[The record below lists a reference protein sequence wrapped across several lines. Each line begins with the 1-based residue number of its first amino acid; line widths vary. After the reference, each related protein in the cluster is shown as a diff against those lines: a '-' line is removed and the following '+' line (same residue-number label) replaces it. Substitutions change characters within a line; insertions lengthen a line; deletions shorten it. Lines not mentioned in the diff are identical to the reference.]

1 MCCGVQINSR
11 EGGSLFAVVLLPAS
25 EEKLGYLQ
33 RLTPKIKDSFILWVA
48 LHANGSISIWHLL
61 QQQDLKDNPFCKWV
75 FKRDDTHI
83 WGFVPLRQLKIGLP
97 YMYSVRG

>member
-33 RLTPKIKDSFILWVA
+33 QLTPKIKDSFILWVA
-48 LHANGSISIWHLL
+48 LQANGSIPIFYLL
-61 QQQDLKDNPFCKWV
+61 QRQDPKDDPFYKWV
-75 FKRDDTHI
+75 SRREYT
-83 WGFVPLRQLKIGLP
+83 
-97 YMYSVRG
+97 